1 MGNEMEVTGQ
11 AFEDMQEQNSRLI
24 QQLRE
29 KDDANFKLMSESI
42 KSKKIQLLAREERE
56 TLTQQGN
63 TLSTQIEA
71 QNQVVRKLEE
81 KERLLQSN
89 LVAVDKAVDNISS
102 QT

>member
-1 MGNEMEVTGQ
+1 
-11 AFEDMQEQNSRLI
+11 
-24 QQLRE
+24 
-29 KDDANFKLMSESI
+29 
-42 KSKKIQLLAREERE
+42 LLAREERE

-89 LVAVDKAVDNISS
+89 LVAMDKAVDNISS
-102 QT
+102 QTPNSTSREGVVNYLIKKANHQTHECRFCGRSFNSCNHRNRH